1 MQIKGV
7 VYSRSLKLE
16 GRESEKREKS
26 VGQELWRAEL

>member
-16 GRESEKREKS
+16 GRGSEKREKP
-26 VGQELWRAEL
+26 VGQEL